1 MATIPHFLTFAPLP
15 SLNERNICIL
25 YTPRGNWLVVC
36 VWMTPIRMGVER
48 GGGGGTICMRHAQ
61 RRGIQNMCE
70 KTWGSKRPN
79 IPFKKKS
86 SNMIKANIKR
96 KKCNKDYFLSDFSPS
111 VCQNTHSAFF
121 DRWIDRPRK
130 ENPILIRTF
139 GVFFLRMTQF
149 VN

>member
-79 IPFKKKS
+79 IPFEKNPPICLTQILKEKKGLFFKWFFPLPFVKTRTQRFS
-86 SNMIKANIKR
+86 IAGSIGLE
-96 KKCNKDYFLSDFSPS
+96 KKTPF
-111 VCQNTHSAFF
+111 
-121 DRWIDRPRK
+121 
-130 ENPILIRTF
+130 LIRTF